1 MFASKRRPAS
11 TRAVSRKVEG
21 NEPRNTHNRKD
32 DEFKSS
38 AVNTSTAEKGK
49 EVLAS
54 SGSETMARVT
64 SRLHG
69 NPGGSAAAFQRLV
82 LESMPNNR
90 RKGGRQNQRQGVGS
104 SNSTN
109 EGG

>member
-1 MFASKRRPAS
+1 MVASKRRPAS
-11 TRAVSRKVEG
+11 TRAVSRKAEG
-21 NEPRNTHNRKD
+21 IEPRNTRNRKD
-32 DEFKSS
+32 DAFKS
-38 AVNTSTAEKGK
+38 AEVNTSTAAKGK

-64 SRLHG
+64 LRLHG
-69 NPGGSAAAFQRLV
+69 NPGGPAAAFHRSTV
-82 LESMPNNR
+82 ESMPNNR

-104 SNSTN
+104 SNSTS

>member
-1 MFASKRRPAS
+1 MFDSKRRSAS
-11 TRAVSRKVEG
+11 TRAVSRKAEG
-21 NEPRNTHNRKD
+21 IEPRNTRNRKD
-32 DEFKSS
+32 DEIKPPE
-38 AVNTSTAEKGK
+38 VNTSTAAKGK

-69 NPGGSAAAFQRLV
+69 NPGGPAAAFQRGR

-104 SNSTN
+104 SNSTG
-109 EGG
+109 EDG